1 MAGPPVGPRRILA
14 VAVSSRN
21 SQPNSRRK
29 FNGYVNESTDI
40 GHVESTSVQF
50 RTRTAHHSCSR
61 LRRRARAHPCF
72 PAATKAPSDHGLAS

>member
-21 SQPNSRRK
+21 GQLPSE